1 MVKPRKVGVS
11 FEVQGPSFDRKGKE
25 PKASLGLKSAWP
37 HGSLAPHRGLE
48 GGPGTTDP
56 HLLPY
61 FPGHQMELLPPPA
74 SVAGAIRMV
83 WQAPGRGGALVVAR
97 GLLQNGDR
105 QLGDTSLNKAAITG
119 EESPRQFS
127 IN

>member
-1 MVKPRKVGVS
+1 MVKPREVGVS
-11 FEVQGPSFDRKGKE
+11 FEVQGPPFDRKGKE
-25 PKASLGLKSAWP
+25 PKASLKSAGP

-56 HLLPY
+56 NLLPY

-83 WQAPGRGGALVVAR
+83 WQAPERGGALVVAR
-97 GLLQNGDR
+97 GLLQKGDW
-105 QLGDTSLNKAAITG
+105 QLGDTSLEQGCSHWG
-119 EESPRQFS
+119 EKS
-127 IN
+127 